1 MLASLDSSERRP
13 AALRIS
19 LCADPLISLPGADEL
34 CGSLADLLRIRGKE
48 GSSASL
54 RVHFEVCQDQP
65 AKAFETHQLG
75 GASLTRPAVAS
86 SEPLAPVERRL
97 PMLARPFLP
106 PGRNVR
112 PARLKTRLILKTRA
126 AAGRAAPLLPQD
138 THPPLL
144 GQHSQTSLVAALPVA
159 PQTQLSTCPSPSGPP
174 SPRASGAT
182 WVRLALPTPSDYL
195 TVADA
200 TSHLFPDSLLRA
212 FPLTPR
218 PVLCTAIAKPRL
230 TRHSS
235 HITPSLDRR
244 HHALQARSRVVQW
257 LDRHPR
263 D

>member
-1 MLASLDSSERRP
+1 VAHITGPDLQGRARPCMLASLDSSERRP

-19 LCADPLISLPGADEL
+19 LCADTLISLPGADEL
-34 CGSLADLLRIRGKE
+34 CGSLADPRQG

-138 THPPLL
+138 THLPLL

-159 PQTQLSTCPSPSGPP
+159 PQT
-174 SPRASGAT
+174 
-182 WVRLALPTPSDYL
+182 
-195 TVADA
+195 
-200 TSHLFPDSLLRA
+200 
-212 FPLTPR
+212 
-218 PVLCTAIAKPRL
+218 
-230 TRHSS
+230 
-235 HITPSLDRR
+235 
-244 HHALQARSRVVQW
+244 
-257 LDRHPR
+257 
-263 D
+263 